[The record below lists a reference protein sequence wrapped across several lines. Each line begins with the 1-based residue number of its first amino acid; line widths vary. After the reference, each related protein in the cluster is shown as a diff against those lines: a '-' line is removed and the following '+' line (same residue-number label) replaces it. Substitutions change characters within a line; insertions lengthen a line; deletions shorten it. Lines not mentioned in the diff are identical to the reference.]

1 MAREDEVMIEGAK
14 IIWRNF
20 EGREGMYN
28 AKGDRNFA
36 VVLDDETAKQLERTG
51 WNVKRK
57 PPREEGEEELIV
69 LSVAVSYKGRPPR
82 IVLIGRKFD
91 HRLQEERLIRTP
103 LDEELCGLVD
113 SVEFDNVD
121 IILNP
126 YDWKLKSGQSGRKAY
141 LKTFFGLVHQDPL
154 EAKYAHI
161 PEEEQFALT
170 AGDDPDILDGD
181 VVDEYEDAEG
191 EILHMRAIE
200 G

>member
-1 MAREDEVMIEGAK
+1 MARDEEFMIEGAT

-36 VVLDDETAKQLERTG
+36 LVLDDATARQLEATG

-57 PPREEGEEELIV
+57 PGREEGEEELIV
-69 LSVAVSYKGRPPR
+69 LSVAVSYKIKPPR
-82 IVLIGRKFD
+82 VVLIGRKFD
-91 HRLQEERLIRTP
+91 HRAQEERLIRTP
-103 LDEELCGLVD
+103 LDEELVGLVD
-113 SVEFDNVD
+113 SLEFDNVD
-121 IILNP
+121 VILNP
-126 YDWKLKSGQSGRKAY
+126 YDWRLKSGKTGRKAY

-170 AGDDPDILDGD
+170 AGDDVLDGE
-181 VVDEYEDAEG
+181 VVDEWEDE
-191 EILHMRAIE
+191 ERLAIE
-200 G
+200 A